1 MKRARIKT
9 INKYVSHL
17 NISYDPLC
25 MVTRFL
31 PIPHYLNIQYIKLKT
46 AKTEISA
53 VSELRCFYPK
63 HTIQRLHYSK
73 K

>member
-1 MKRARIKT
+1 
-9 INKYVSHL
+9 
-17 NISYDPLC
+17 